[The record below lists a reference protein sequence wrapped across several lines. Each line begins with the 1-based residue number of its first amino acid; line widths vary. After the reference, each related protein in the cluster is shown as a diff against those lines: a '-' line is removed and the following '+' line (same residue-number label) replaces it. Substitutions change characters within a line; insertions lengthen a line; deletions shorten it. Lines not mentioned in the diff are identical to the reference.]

1 MPIPIHSTVA
11 PARRRRPVRLLTLS
25 LLLGAVSALSV
36 LPQPA
41 NATPSYTIN
50 RSADNGSDSANAI
63 VYTITL
69 TDLDCTTVSVSILP
83 EVRLDVSGIA
93 GGPVNKWFEIRLNF
107 AGTTDTTACVVGNS
121 LGNIDPGSFAGNP
134 NLGTHPNPGIPTTAF
149 QLVQTDDTQFVS
161 AGLVIRTTD
170 FKGFDFSV
178 QFDPTS
184 PPPTS
189 SSSPAPDPTA
199 ATVAVVAEQV
209 AAGGIAGSASGV
221 RVRGSEVV
229 PSAVSRWL
237 AANQGRLNAV
247 QTIGGLSV
255 VGGTSVVSDG
265 LEVQVGSPI
274 GARADRGVVVP
285 SGGTLGASVTG
296 ALVPGSVVE
305 VWINSQPRLVA
316 AARVPEDGGTVA
328 FAIPTGAPLD
338 GGGAI
343 EDGAH
348 TLELRMYTEDG
359 FEVVATGITIGQVVP
374 TRIPAGEGPVP
385 SGAVLFALLG
395 AAGVVVAGRRL
406 VTAG

>member
-1 MPIPIHSTVA
+1 
-11 PARRRRPVRLLTLS
+11 
-25 LLLGAVSALSV
+25 VSGFSSV
-36 LPQPA
+36 
-41 NATPSYTIN
+41 N
-50 RSADNGSDSANAI
+50 
-63 VYTITL
+63 
-69 TDLDCTTVSVSILP
+69 
-83 EVRLDVSGIA
+83 LDVSGIA
-93 GGPVNKWFEIRLNF
+93 GGPLNKWFEIRVVF
-107 AGTTDTTACVVGNS
+107 AGTTNPSGCVAIFTNSNTPTMPDSGNFS
-121 LGNIDPGSFAGNP
+121 LGDSSSPGTPNVVFQFVQVDDTLSRVLAGLALQQPPPSFPPVGIDFRVVFDPASS
-134 NLGTHPNPGIPTTAF
+134 LPTT
-149 QLVQTDDTQFVS
+149 
-161 AGLVIRTTD
+161 
-170 FKGFDFSV
+170 
-178 QFDPTS
+178 
-184 PPPTS
+184 

-209 AAGGIAGSASGV
+209 AAGGIEGSLASV

-229 PSAVSRWL
+229 PSATARWL

-247 QTIGGLSV
+247 QAIGGLSV

-265 LEVQVGSPI
+265 LEVQVGSAI

-385 SGAVLFALLG
+385 SGAVLFALFAAAG
-395 AAGVVVAGRRL
+395 AAVAGRRL